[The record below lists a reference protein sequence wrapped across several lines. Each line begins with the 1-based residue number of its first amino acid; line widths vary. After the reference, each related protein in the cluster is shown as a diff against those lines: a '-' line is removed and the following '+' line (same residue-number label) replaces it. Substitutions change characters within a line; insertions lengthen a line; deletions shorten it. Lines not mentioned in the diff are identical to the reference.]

1 MVRDAD
7 TIYKN
12 RVKTDRLQKEYD
24 SDYQKQVKK
33 ELNDTRDALIFAK
46 RNGQESKIVALEKDL
61 SYWKNEMSAFD
72 NNVSHKKLKSSVKKY
87 SYENL
92 YDKVKEY
99 IVGKVE
105 RNEYVVSKEDIA
117 ATFRCRVKDLD
128 KIFMQLNREGIL
140 SQAEHRFMHDSMRN
154 PNEETISSDY
164 GRYSDWASDIY
175 RICDTKLISQSEED
189 MELE

>member
-1 MVRDAD
+1 MVRDSD

-12 RVKTDRLQKEYD
+12 RVKTDRIQKEYD
-24 SDYQKQVKK
+24 SDYQKEVKR
-33 ELNDTRDALIFAK
+33 ELNNTRDALIFAK
-46 RNGQESKIVALEKDL
+46 RNGRENEIATLENDL
-61 SYWKNEMSAFD
+61 SFWKEQMSVFD
-72 NNVSHKKLKSSVKKY
+72 NNVSHKKLKPSVKKY

-154 PNEETISSDY
+154 PYEETISSDY
-164 GRYSDWASDIY
+164 IRCSDWASDIY
-175 RICDTKLISQSEED
+175 RICDTKLISQPEED

>member
-1 MVRDAD
+1 MVRDSD

-12 RVKTDRLQKEYD
+12 RVKTDRIQKEYD
-24 SDYQKQVKK
+24 SDYQKEVKR

-46 RNGQESKIVALEKDL
+46 RNGRENEIATLENDL
-61 SYWKNEMSAFD
+61 SFWKEQMSAFD
-72 NNVSHKKLKSSVKKY
+72 NNVSHKKLKPSVKKY

-92 YDKVKEY
+92 YNKVKEY
-99 IVGKVE
+99 IVKKAE
-105 RNEYVVSKEDIA
+105 CNEYSISKEDVA
-117 ATFRCRVKDLD
+117 ATFRCRVKDLN

-154 PNEETISSDY
+154 PYEETISSDY
-164 GRYSDWASDIY
+164 VRCSDWASDIY
-175 RICDTKLISQSEED
+175 RICDTKLISQPEED